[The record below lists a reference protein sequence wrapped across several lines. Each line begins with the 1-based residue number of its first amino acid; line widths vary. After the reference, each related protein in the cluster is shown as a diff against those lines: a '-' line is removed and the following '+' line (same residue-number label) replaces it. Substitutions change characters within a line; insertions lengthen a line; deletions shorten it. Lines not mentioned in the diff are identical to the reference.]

1 MSLTLG
7 ALVLGQLAVVAVV
20 GMTVGDW
27 IVGTLE
33 RRGAVTEKELGPP
46 ERALLAL
53 LGIVAVSA
61 AGMAVHIATM
71 GAVFENSFVVPVG
84 AAVLVVFRW
93 RRVAWRRFVPS
104 RAALLFG
111 VAVAALWLA
120 PVLAT
125 GTAAKSGDIPWHM
138 GWTEQILGG
147 DVVPTGPAPAELAE
161 NSYPWGFH
169 SLLATVTR
177 LVPGGD
183 VSAALITLDIVFV
196 AALPLAA
203 ACLVRRVKRHAG
215 MGAAAA
221 VSLIGGFG
229 WVLGRGSRF
238 ITSPSNAEYGA
249 DLVIA
254 SPNAVYSLFPPPL
267 PREFG
272 MVLLACAGMFLL
284 LEKGGRDARIAGG
297 VALGLTGLMSVPA
310 FAAGLGW
317 AIVSTFWVDRG
328 RRLRALAQ
336 VLVPAGALFAV
347 WTTPVVI
354 NAVMHGGLV
363 NVSPQLGREWG
374 VVSALGAWGL
384 LMPAAVAGAWL
395 AGRGPAG
402 RRLLW
407 LLSVVVVMLSLSLL
421 RGVLDWALAG
431 NATVLHQ
438 GRVWPIA
445 HLVAAVLGGL
455 AITDLW
461 ANAGRVVRAS
471 LCVAAAVG
479 AVSPLLAS
487 VSLEGTIARGSGGFE
502 YAQTGLEEGSF
513 VRRVAD
519 RLGPEDVVLV
529 TSADPDRDRAA
540 VRDLSFHLFSFSGAR
555 LAAYD
560 DPRLESNDL
569 RIRYV
574 DLAAAWDERVARPG
588 FAETFRLV
596 PRGDRFPGI
605 LDQGWFAGREWALLR
620 GQGE

>member
-7 ALVLGQLAVVAVV
+7 ALVLGQLAVTVVV
-20 GMTVGDW
+20 GMAVADW
-27 IVGTLE
+27 AAAALE
-33 RRGAVTEKELGPP
+33 RRGAVTEDELGPP
-46 ERALLAL
+46 ERALLAV
-53 LGIVAVSA
+53 LGIVLVSVVF
-61 AGMAVHIATM
+61 MAIHIATM
-71 GAVFENSFVVPVG
+71 GAIFENTFVVPVG
-84 AAVLVVFRW
+84 VAVLVVIRW
-93 RRVAWRRFVPS
+93 RTIAWRRFTPS

-120 PVLAT
+120 PVFAT
-125 GTAAKSGDIPWHM
+125 GTAAKTGDIPWHM

-147 DVVPTGPAPAELAE
+147 DALPTGPAPAELAE

-203 ACLVRRVKRHAG
+203 ACLARRVRRNAG

-238 ITSPSNAEYGA
+238 ITSPPNAEYGA

-272 MVLLACAGMFLL
+272 LVLLACAGIFLL
-284 LEKGGRDARIAGG
+284 LRNGGRGARIAAG
-297 VALGLTGLMSVPA
+297 VALGSTGLMSVPA

-317 AIVSTFWVDRG
+317 ALVSITWVDRG

-347 WTTPVVI
+347 WTTPVLI
-354 NAVMHGGLV
+354 NAVTHGGLV

-384 LMPAAVAGAWL
+384 LVPAAVAGAWF
-395 AGRGPAG
+395 AGRDRPG

-445 HLVAAVLGGL
+445 HLLAAVLGGVAVTHL
-455 AITDLW
+455 WTD
-461 ANAGRVVRAS
+461 AGRAVRAS

-487 VSLEGTIARGSGGFE
+487 ISLEGTIARGSGGFE
-502 YAQTGLEEGSF
+502 YAQPRLEEGSF

-529 TSADPDRDRAA
+529 TSADPDSDREA

-560 DPRLESNDL
+560 DPRLNSNDL

-574 DLAAAWDERVARPG
+574 DLAATWDERIARSG

-596 PRGDRFPGI
+596 PRGDRGPEVLERGRFG
-605 LDQGWFAGREWALLR
+605 GREWALL
-620 GQGE
+620 GGPVE